1 MNIQLV
7 SKCRI
12 LILMIAV
19 LVLSG
24 CVTNSVYKSE
34 SALSIPLASKI
45 LVFPA
50 DVIVAESKALSAAE
64 PQADESKEVAVVLNN
79 AIMAFMFD
87 RGVEYVPYG
96 ASITKDEHISLVRQ
110 AEVIV
115 DAAQSKS
122 SSSAKFYALSKDSL
136 SLVSQF
142 DADYVLLSDYS
153 LTKPSAG
160 AIAVSLALAVLVG
173 VGNQDTYEG
182 YNSALF
188 DLRDGQLVWSYGQPM
203 KAKGVLSS
211 GLEGASDER
220 AAKIVSEMMK
230 EFPL

>member
-1 MNIQLV
+1 MNTQLV

-12 LILMIAV
+12 LIVMIAAI
-19 LVLSG
+19 VLSG
-24 CVTNSVYKSE
+24 CVTNSVYKSG

-50 DVIVAESKALSAAE
+50 DVIVAESKALSATE
-64 PQADESKEVAVVLNN
+64 PLADESKEVAVVLNN

-96 ASITKDEHISLVRQ
+96 ASVTKDEHISLVRQ

-136 SLVSQF
+136 SSVSQF

-153 LTKPSAG
+153 LTKPSSG
-160 AIAVSLALAVLVG
+160 AIAVSLLVG
-173 VGNQDTYEG
+173 VANTETYEG
-182 YNSALF
+182 YNLALF
-188 DLRDGQLVWSYGQPM
+188 DLRDGQLVWSHVQPVR
-203 KAKGVLSS
+203 AQRLHEFS
-211 GLEGASDER
+211 LEEAND
-220 AAKIVSEMMK
+220 ATLKQIVSKMMM

>member
-12 LILMIAV
+12 LIVMIAV

-34 SALSIPLASKI
+34 SALSIPLASKV

-50 DVIVAESKALSAAE
+50 DVIVAESKALSATE

-79 AIMAFMFD
+79 AIMAFMFE

-96 ASITKDEHISLVRQ
+96 ASVTKDEHISLVRQ

-136 SLVSQF
+136 SSVSQF

-153 LTKPSAG
+153 LTKPSSG
-160 AIAVSLALAVLVG
+160 AIAVSLLVG
-173 VGNQDTYEG
+173 VANQTTLEG
-182 YNSALF
+182 YNLALF
-188 DLRDGQLVWSYGQPM
+188 DLRDGQLVWSHGQPM
-203 KAKGVLSS
+203 IAIGMLAS

-220 AAKIVSEMMK
+220 AAEIVSEMMM

>member
-1 MNIQLV
+1 MNTQLV

-12 LILMIAV
+12 LIVMIAV

-34 SALSIPLASKI
+34 SALSIPLASKV

-50 DVIVAESKALSAAE
+50 DVIVAESKALSATE

-79 AIMAFMFD
+79 AIMAFMFE

-96 ASITKDEHISLVRQ
+96 ASVTKDEHISLVRQ

-136 SLVSQF
+136 SSVSRF

-153 LTKPSAG
+153 LTKPSSG
-160 AIAVSLALAVLVG
+160 AIAVSLLVG
-173 VGNQDTYEG
+173 VANAETYEG
-182 YNSALF
+182 YNLALF
-188 DLRDGQLVWSYGQPM
+188 DLRDGQLVWSHVQPM
-203 KAKGVLSS
+203 RAQRLHEFS
-211 GLEGASDER
+211 LEEANDATVKQIIS
-220 AAKIVSEMMK
+220 KMMM